1 MKSVKNVSDLTGVSI
16 RTLHYYDEIGLL
28 KPSRVNGSGYRM
40 YDDNSLE
47 ILRHILLF
55 KEVGFSLNDIKN
67 IISNP
72 KFDLKNSLKEHK
84 NLLLMKR
91 NQIDDLIWLLER
103 LIEGEKYMSF
113 DDFKKSEIEKT
124 MMDSF
129 KNCMNKYREYMTE
142 YYGDEKEVEERYKK
156 LIDKNKDI
164 ILENVLKYYGS
175 VSAYNEALKKG
186 IDPDNISENYQ
197 LKVSSLIDK
206 IAKNRDKGIESNYIQ
221 RLIEKWQIEIQK
233 VFRVKT
239 KTIIFDIGQGYLT
252 DKSLI
257 SQTDKKYGIG
267 TAEYIGRSICYFC
280 KD

>member
-84 NLLLMKR
+84 NLLLMTR